1 MRVVSLNVGVPREV
15 AWKGKS
21 VLTGIFKA
29 PVEGRRRVERVNF
42 EGDGQADLTVHGGIH
57 KAVYGY
63 PSEHY
68 AFWGGELGRDDLG
81 WGEFGENLTTEG
93 LHEAEVR
100 IGDRFRVGTAELVVT
115 QPRQPCFKLG
125 IRFDRADLVKRFQ
138 RSGRSGFYFA
148 VATEGEVAAGDPIE
162 LLERAEDSLAISEVL
177 RAMAAGRD
185 DVELVRRA
193 SELAGLPEEWRRDF
207 SARLAK
213 LVREA
218 PGS

>member
-15 AWKGKS
+15 EWKART

-29 PVEGRRRVERVNF
+29 PVAGRRRVERLNF
-42 EGDGQADLTVHGGIH
+42 EGDRQADLTVHGGIH

-68 AFWGGELGRDDLG
+68 AFWAGELARDDLG

-93 LHEAEVR
+93 LREEDVR
-100 IGDRFRVGTAELVVT
+100 IGDRYRVGTAELVVT

-125 IRFDRADLVKRFQ
+125 IRFGRADMVKRFQ

-148 VATEGEVAAGDPIE
+148 VASEGEVAAGDPIE
-162 LLERAEDSLAISEVL
+162 LLEPAGDSLCVADVL
-177 RAMAAGRD
+177 RAVYHDRD

-193 SELAGLPEEWRRDF
+193 SELSGLPEEWRRGF
-207 SARLAK
+207 SAR
-213 LVREA
+213 R
-218 PGS
+218 